1 MLEFGAMQG
10 ASVSE
15 GKTTVGLIGCGA
27 WGRHILRDLLALG
40 CEVTVVARGEASV
53 ARAGQGGA
61 QHVVRT
67 LDELPDVEGVV
78 VATPTVTHAGVVE
91 ALLDRS
97 VPIFVEKP
105 LVIDLEDA
113 AGIVARAAETV
124 FVMDKW
130 RYHPGVELMGDIARS
145 GEFGRVIGIRTQ
157 RLGWGNP
164 HVDVDGVWILMPHDL
179 SIVLEVL
186 GRVPAARAAVAERI
200 GSVVGGMSGIL
211 GDDPWAVVEV
221 STSTAV
227 RLRRVALHCEGGVVV
242 LPNGYS
248 DRLEI
253 HLQSDPAGTKVPKP
267 VLREISNE
275 MPLLRELRAFIGHLR
290 GGPPPRSSAREA
302 AEIVARILE
311 LRHLAGVGA

>member
-1 MLEFGAMQG
+1 
-10 ASVSE
+10 VPE

-27 WGRHILRDLLALG
+27 WGRHILRDLGDLG
-40 CEVTVVARGEASV
+40 CEVTVVARSEATA

-61 QHVVRT
+61 HQVVRT
-67 LDELPDVEGVV
+67 IDELPDVEGVV
-78 VATPTVTHAGVVE
+78 VATPTVTHAAVVD

-105 LVIDLEDA
+105 LVIDLADA
-113 AGIVARAAETV
+113 ERIVDRASDRV

-130 RYHPGVELMGDIARS
+130 RYHPGVEQMADIARS
-145 GEFGRVIGIRTQ
+145 GEFGRVSGVRTQ

-164 HVDVDGVWILMPHDL
+164 HIDVDG
-179 SIVLEVL
+179 
-186 GRVPAARAAVAERI
+186 AARAAVAERV
-200 GSVVGGMSGIL
+200 GTVVGGLTGVL

-221 STSTAV
+221 STSRAV
-227 RLRRVALHCEGGVVV
+227 RLRSVALHCEDAVVV
-242 LPNGYS
+242 LPDGYS

-253 HLQSDPAGTKVPKP
+253 YRQSDPADTRVPP
-267 VLREISNE
+267 PELSEISTE
-275 MPLLRELRAFIGHLR
+275 MPLLRELRVFVEHLR

-302 AEIVARILE
+302 AEMVARIVE